1 MITTSPIN
9 YDELLFRCHSLS
21 KIMTDPRG
29 KTNKEKIAEAKVD
42 IDKISGELAEAKTA
56 GKLELKTNQKKAEK
70 LIMLKEAV
78 IELEKDKDDI
88 GQMLSVGAKSH
99 LIDLYVRI
107 KYDRRKEIHSKYLE
121 KGLQTEEDGIT
132 NISLFAKKFLTKN
145 SVRFENDYLTGEP
158 DVLDG
163 DSGMRFT
170 DVYDNKSSW
179 DIYTFNRVKFKVDEI
194 NEDYWWQMQGYG
206 WLTGATNL
214 HLCYNLIDT
223 PEAIIQREIKGLWYS
238 LGCPDDGDSLYEEAK
253 HELTKKMIYNDIPAE
268 EKRHYISFAY
278 DPSVEQRIIDRIT
291 LCREY
296 MKQKFK

>member
-9 YDELLFRCHSLS
+9 YDEILFRCHSLS

-29 KTNKEKIAEAKVD
+29 KTTKEKIAEGKAEVN
-42 IDKISGELAEAKTA
+42 KIAGELDEAKTA
-56 GKLELKTNQKKAEK
+56 GKLELKTNIKKAEK
-70 LIMLKEAV
+70 LILLKES
-78 IELEKDKDDI
+78 IIDLETKGDDI
-88 GQMLSVGAKSH
+88 GEMLSTGAKTH

-107 KYDRRKEIHSKYLE
+107 KYNRKKEITSKYLE

-132 NISLFAKKFLTKN
+132 NIALFAKKFLTKN
-145 SVRFENDYLTGEP
+145 TVRFENGYLTGEP

-163 DSGMRFT
+163 DSGMRYT

-179 DIYTFNRVKFKVDEI
+179 DIYTFSRVKFKVDEI

-223 PEAIIQREIKGLWYS
+223 PEAIMQREIKGLWYA

-268 EKRHYISFAY
+268 EKRHYISFPY
-278 DPSVEQRIIDRIT
+278 DPSVEQRLMDRIT
-291 LCREY
+291 LCRQY
-296 MKQKFK
+296 MKEKFK